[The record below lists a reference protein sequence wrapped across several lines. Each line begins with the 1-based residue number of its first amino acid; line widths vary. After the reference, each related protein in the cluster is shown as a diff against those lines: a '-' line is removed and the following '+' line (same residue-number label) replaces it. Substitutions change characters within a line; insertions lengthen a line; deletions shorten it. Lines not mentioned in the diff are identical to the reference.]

1 MDNADVIHRVLE
13 NKQSLLELH
22 SADRAPFY
30 FTYTKVVILINTSYK
45 YNAASRSY
53 TKFIFATWQS
63 LVTSLKSGPSCRTG
77 RPTLEICTHKDSWVS
92 SSYSIVYPCWW
103 NIWCV
108 YVMFITHPIHK
119 YVYTNTRVVYRTYV
133 FPHMCGPAP
142 CVLEREVYEDTL
154 RQLVNLASSFRVF
167 CLANYHLS
175 LNHTS

>member
-22 SADRAPFY
+22 SADGAPFY

-108 YVMFITHPIHK
+108 YVMFITHPIHALSGICPCK
-119 YVYTNTRVVYRTYV
+119 SDRKKNKT
-133 FPHMCGPAP
+133 GPKTEP
-142 CVLEREVYEDTL
+142 KNWTDDYIG
-154 RQLVNLASSFRVF
+154 LVS
-167 CLANYHLS
+167 
-175 LNHTS
+175 